1 MSPSSE
7 NWFDIMR
14 QATAG
19 DPEAQKLAHEEE
31 LNIIAGDAGVPVD
44 DLKLAE
50 EILAPKKKDGPLPRE
65 SHWHGAVEASE
76 EERLERWY
84 QERQHPDGQK

>member
-1 MSPSSE
+1 MSPSPE
-7 NWFDIMR
+7 NWFEIMK

-31 LNIIAGDAGVPVD
+31 LKVIASDTGVPVN

-65 SHWHGAVEASE
+65 AHWHGAMEADE
-76 EERLERWY
+76 EARLERWH
-84 QERQHPDGQK
+84 QERQHPDEYK